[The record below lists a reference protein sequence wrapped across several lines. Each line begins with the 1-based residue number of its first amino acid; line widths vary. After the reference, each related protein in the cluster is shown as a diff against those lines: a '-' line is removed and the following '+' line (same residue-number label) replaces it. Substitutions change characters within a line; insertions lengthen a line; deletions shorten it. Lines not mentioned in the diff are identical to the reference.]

1 MGILEPDMLLDDR
14 QPIHAEEDASVLH
27 GRLG

>member
-14 QPIHAEEDASVLH
+14 QPIHAEEDALVLH
-27 GRLG
+27 GLG